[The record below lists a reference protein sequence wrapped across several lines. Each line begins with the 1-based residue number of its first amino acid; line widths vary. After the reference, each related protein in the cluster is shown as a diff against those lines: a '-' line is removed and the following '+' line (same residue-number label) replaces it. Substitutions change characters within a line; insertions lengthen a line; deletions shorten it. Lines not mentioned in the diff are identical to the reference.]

1 MTMTPWWEAV
11 SLRDEVSSG
20 AGQIDDVQMSLFNAL
35 KGAVPYS
42 DARYYGEI
50 THPTADLVDLIGK
63 IAVRLGVAG
72 KGSEQAKAVWRLH
85 QGMGGGKSHGLV
97 GMWHLAAH
105 TGEFLKTEIGDKA
118 MASARALAGTWTVS
132 EDLQKPLC
140 VVLSCDNMTPGR
152 ADVALDGPAVTL
164 GERCLWRL
172 VERDGAK
179 YEEYRERINS
189 TNKDVIRAAIESSGR
204 PVLILIDE
212 VMDYLR
218 VAATDEALLAK
229 DMAFLRGLLDSANEA
244 KNCVVV
250 IVMIA
255 SHIDPM
261 QLSPRGQ
268 DARDE
273 LNGLLIRNGR
283 TAAVTG
289 GGDFADIIRRRLFA
303 NDPTPA
309 VISETAEGFL
319 GVMGGRWRTDVF
331 GKFDWAKVDQFKS
344 AVARCYP
351 FHPALIELAE
361 HEWAAHT
368 GFQRVRSTIQIFAT
382 TVYAHTKRAEAGQWV
397 PALLGPGDLPLSNP
411 DVVNAVLTS
420 GLLEDDRIVSS
431 YREIAGTEVVDT
443 TDARGT
449 AREKDL
455 ARTEGFAPIN
465 PRASERLGTALFL
478 YSVSPRPRGL
488 QGATEAELKAATFV
502 PNISFQPSDAD
513 VVFAELQD
521 PNGGFVTLDS
531 LPGRGGQQGRHFFS
545 TRQTINMLIKA
556 QRAMVS
562 DADRDAVLAD
572 RAQEL
577 AKSGPFVL
585 VPVRTPP
592 EDDGKTPLEILA
604 AAGIDDARKTRLVIL
619 DPRRFSLLNGV
630 DQDTRSAVR
639 AALGVGDD
647 KLSAAWAS
655 SAVFVCVNTQRRAQA
670 RNLASEY
677 EARRRVAALDAVRTD
692 TDMKEKADQEVKE
705 AKERLDKAI
714 RAAYQ
719 HIIYLSEDSAG
730 VRSEETIRLD
740 GDNETALHGDLVW
753 AALRAK
759 DKAFGQG
766 EFNAQALVH
775 QLREGDYG
783 KPLSEIRDAFWNAPR
798 LPLLHGGEPALKGA
812 IFAAVQAGDLALADG
827 SGNPYTAHS
836 EGEVNLQSSS
846 IRLVKPVG
854 ASTVIVPNVSGM
866 GVDAAVRTIE
876 DAGLAASVSGSGN
889 VTHQSPVAG
898 SKADVGAAVTLTA
911 AAGGGGA
918 GGGGAASPAE
928 YQVKL
933 STITSIDDA
942 THRDAL
948 RLLLTQIAH
957 AIDTN
962 ASHLRLS
969 VEVTVDGP
977 MKDLLKDAAGNAGAS
992 AAVTDL

>member
-1 MTMTPWWEAV
+1 MTLTPWWKAV
-11 SLRDEVSSG
+11 TLRDEVASG
-20 AGQIDDVQMSLFNAL
+20 AGQIDDVQMSLFNAV
-35 KGAVPYS
+35 KGSVLYA
-42 DARYYGEI
+42 DASYYGEI
-50 THPTADLVDLIGK
+50 THPTADLVDLMGK
-63 IAVRLGVAG
+63 VSVRLGVAG
-72 KGSEQAKAVWRLH
+72 KGSEQAKAVWRLD

-105 TGEFLKTEIGDKA
+105 TDDFARTELGQKIVV
-118 MASARALAGTWTVS
+118 SARSQAGTWAVAD
-132 EDLQKPLC
+132 DLHKPLC
-140 VVLSCDNMTPGR
+140 VVLSCDNMTPGKG
-152 ADVALDGPAVTL
+152 DVALDGPAVTL

-172 VERDGAK
+172 VERDGAR
-179 YEEYRERINS
+179 YEEYREKINS
-189 TNKDVIRAAIESSGR
+189 TNKDVIQAAIESSGR

-218 VAATDEALLAK
+218 VAATDETLLAK

-250 IVMIA
+250 MVMIA
-255 SHIDPM
+255 SDNDTM
-261 QLSPRGQ
+261 QLSPKGQ
-268 DARDE
+268 NARDE
-273 LNGLLIRNGR
+273 LNGLLVRNGR

-289 GGDFADIIRRRLFA
+289 GGDFADIIRRRLFV
-303 NDPTPA
+303 DEPSTE
-309 VISETAEGFL
+309 VISETTTAFL
-319 GVMGGRWRTDVF
+319 GVMGGRWETDAF
-331 GKFDWAKVDQFKS
+331 SKLDWAKADDFKRS
-344 AVARCYP
+344 IGRCYP
-351 FHPALIELAE
+351 FHPALIDLAE
-361 HEWAAHT
+361 HEWSAHT

-397 PALLGPGDLPLSNP
+397 PALIGPGDLPLSNP

-488 QGATEAELKAATFV
+488 QGATDPELEAATFV
-502 PNISFQPSDAD
+502 PNVSYQPSDAD

-521 PNGGFVTLDS
+521 PSSGFVTLDS
-531 LPGRGGQQGRHFFS
+531 LRRAGQQARHFFS

-562 DADRDAVLAD
+562 ETDRDKILAD
-572 RAQEL
+572 RAQDL

-585 VPVRTPP
+585 VPVVTPP
-592 EDDGKTPLEILA
+592 EDDGKTPLDILA
-604 AAGIDDARKTRLVIL
+604 AAGIDDARKTRLVVL

-630 DQDTRSAVR
+630 DQETRAAVR
-639 AALGVGDD
+639 AALGVGEN

-677 EARRRVAALDAVRTD
+677 EARRRVADLDAVRTD
-692 TDMKEKADQEVKE
+692 SDMKEKADIEVKE
-705 AKERLDKAI
+705 AKDRLDKAI

-719 HIIYLSEDSAG
+719 HIIYLSEDSDG

-740 GDNETALHGDLVW
+740 ADNESALHGDLVW
-753 AALRAK
+753 AALRGK

-766 EFNAQALVH
+766 EFNAQALLH
-775 QLREGDYG
+775 QLRDSDYG

-798 LPLLHGGEPALKGA
+798 LPLLHGGEPELKRA

-827 SGNPYTAHS
+827 AGNPYTAHS
-836 EGEVNLQSSS
+836 ESEINLQSPS
-846 IRLVKPVG
+846 IRLVKPG
-854 ASTVIVPNVSGM
+854 GTITVAVPNVSGM
-866 GVDAAVRTIE
+866 TVATATKTIE
-876 DAGLAASVSGSGN
+876 GAGLGVSFSGSGN
-889 VTHQSPVAG
+889 VTQQSPAAGAQVAAG
-898 SKADVGAAVTLTA
+898 TTITVTA
-911 AAGGGGA
+911 SAGGGGA
-918 GGGGAASPAE
+918 GAGGAGAPAE
-928 YQVKL
+928 YQVKI
-933 STITSIDDA
+933 STITSIEDQP
-942 THRDAL
+942 HRDAL
-948 RLLLTQIAH
+948 RLLLTQIAN
-957 AIDTN
+957 AVDDG

-969 VEVTVDGP
+969 VEVTVEGAT
-977 MKDLLKDAAGNAGAS
+977 KDSLENAADNARAS
-992 AAVTDL
+992 ASVTDL

>member
-1 MTMTPWWEAV
+1 MTITPWWEAIG
-11 SLRDEVSSG
+11 LRDEVASG
-20 AGQIDDVQMSLFNAL
+20 AGQIEDVQMSLFNAI

-42 DARYYGEI
+42 DAGYYGDI

-63 IAVRLGVAG
+63 ISVRLGVAG
-72 KGSEQAKAVWRLH
+72 KGSEQAKAVWRLD

-105 TGEFLKTEIGDKA
+105 TDDFAQTEIGQKT
-118 MASARALAGTWTVS
+118 MASARSLAGTWIVA

-152 ADVALDGPAVTL
+152 GDIALDGPAVTL

-189 TNKDVIRAAIESSGR
+189 TNKDVIQGAIESSGR
-204 PVLILIDE
+204 PILILIDE

-218 VAATDEALLAK
+218 VAATDEALLAR

-250 IVMIA
+250 MVMIA
-255 SHIDPM
+255 SDNDTM
-261 QLSPRGQ
+261 QLSPKGQ
-268 DARDE
+268 EAREE

-303 NDPTPA
+303 NEPSSE
-309 VISETAEGFL
+309 VISETTTAFL
-319 GVMGGRWRTDVF
+319 GVMGGRWTTDVF
-331 GKFDWAKVDQFKS
+331 SKLDWAKPDEFKK
-344 AVARCYP
+344 AIGRCYP
-351 FHPALIELAE
+351 FHPALIDLAE
-361 HEWAAHT
+361 HEWSAHT

-382 TVYAHTKRAEAGQWV
+382 TVYAHTRRAEADEWV
-397 PALLGPGDLPLSNP
+397 PALIGPGDLPLSNP

-449 AREKDL
+449 AREKDI
-455 ARTEGFAPIN
+455 ARTDGFASIN

-478 YSVSPRPRGL
+478 YSASPRPRGL
-488 QGATEAELKAATFV
+488 QGATEAELEAATFV
-502 PNISFQPSDAD
+502 PNVSYQPSDAD

-521 PNGGFVTLDS
+521 PSSGFVTLDS

-556 QRAMVS
+556 QRAMVAE
-562 DADRDAVLAD
+562 ADRDTVLAG

-577 AKSGPFVL
+577 VKSGPFVP
-585 VPVRTPP
+585 VPVITRP
-592 EDDGKTPLEILA
+592 EDDGETPLKILA
-604 AAGIDDARKTRLVIL
+604 AAGIDDARKTRLVVL

-630 DQDTRSAVR
+630 DQETRAAVR
-639 AALGVGDD
+639 AAFGIGDD

-655 SAVFVCVNTQRRAQA
+655 SAVFVCVNTQRRGQA

-692 TDMKEKADQEVKE
+692 SDMKEKVDQEVKE
-705 AKERLDKAI
+705 AKERLDRAI

-719 HIIYLSEDSAG
+719 HIIYLSEASDG

-740 GDNETALHGDLVW
+740 ADNETALHGDIVW

-766 EFNAQALVH
+766 EFNAQALLH
-775 QLREGDYG
+775 QLRDRDYG

-798 LPLLHGGEPALKGA
+798 LPLLHGGESELKQA
-812 IFAAVQAGDLALADG
+812 IFRAVQAGELALADG
-827 SGNPYTAHS
+827 AGNPYTAHS
-836 EGEVNLQSSS
+836 EGEINLQSPS
-846 IRLVKPVG
+846 IRLVKPGG
-854 ASTVIVPNVSGM
+854 ATTVAVPNVSGM
-866 GVDAAVRTIE
+866 SVAVAAKTIE
-876 DAGLAASVSGSGN
+876 DAGLVVSVSGTGN
-889 VTHQSPVAG
+889 ITQQSPAAG
-898 SKADVGAAVTLTA
+898 SQVDAGTTVTVTA
-911 AAGGGGA
+911 SVGGGGA
-918 GGGGAASPAE
+918 GSGGAGSPAE
-928 YQVKL
+928 YQVKV
-933 STITSIDDA
+933 STITSIDDRL
-942 THRDAL
+942 HRDAL
-948 RLLLTQIAH
+948 RLLLTQIA
-957 AIDTN
+957 N
-962 ASHLRLS
+962 AVDDGATHLRLS
-969 VEVTVDGP
+969 VEVTVDRTT
-977 MKDLLKDAAGNAGAS
+977 KDSLKDAADNAGAS
-992 AAVTDL
+992 ASVTDL